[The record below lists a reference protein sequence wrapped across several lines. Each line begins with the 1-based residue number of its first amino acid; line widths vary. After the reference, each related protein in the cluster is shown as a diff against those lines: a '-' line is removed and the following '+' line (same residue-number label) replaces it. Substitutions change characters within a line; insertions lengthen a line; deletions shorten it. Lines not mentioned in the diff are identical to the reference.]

1 LGWLLSLLEINAFAQ
16 VPKLLYEFP
25 DYPAN
30 YGDFAPGP
38 EVQRYIQK
46 YAEDFNL
53 ITSISLNTEVQKI
66 TKRSDGKRGW
76 TFIVKKDGKES
87 TQDFDYAVV

>member
-1 LGWLLSLLEINAFAQ
+1 MQ
-16 VPKLLYEFP
+16 VPKLLFEFP
-25 DYPAN
+25 DYPAD

-53 ITSISLNTEVQKI
+53 LSSVMLNTKVQKI

-76 TFIVKKDGKES
+76 TFTVENNGKELV
-87 TQDFDYAVV
+87 QNFDYAVV